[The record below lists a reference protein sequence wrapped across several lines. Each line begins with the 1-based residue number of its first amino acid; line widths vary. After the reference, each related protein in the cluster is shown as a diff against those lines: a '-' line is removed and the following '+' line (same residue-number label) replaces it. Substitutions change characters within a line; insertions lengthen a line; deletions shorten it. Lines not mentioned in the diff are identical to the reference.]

1 MPVPP
6 CFWHT
11 GFLPLYRIS
20 CYLAFASAVAILLN
34 LTASETLLA
43 ISLITL
49 LASREKLRLPKIW
62 LPLGLFLAGTALSLV
77 FSPSPMHGLVQLKKI
92 LVYSVLMVIFSTVR
106 DVATARR
113 LIQSWSAVA
122 AAVSLVGMAQ
132 FARKWH
138 EAHVLH
144 VDFYQFYVTDRVTG
158 TMRHWMTFAGQ
169 EMIVLLMLLAF
180 LFFARLDRRSIW
192 MWSACAALL
201 GTVLLLNETRTVW
214 FGTAVAGAWLLWWW
228 KRWAAAAGPVVIVL
242 FVWLVPGPAHDRF
255 VSIFHPQKDIDSNE
269 FRRIAFR
276 TGLRMI
282 EAHPLLGIGLDETK
296 YHFLDYLPPDT
307 PRPLPSGFYQH
318 LHNFYLQFAAERG
331 IPTMLMMLWMLLMI
345 LYDFFHA
352 LRKLP
357 PGPGDARFLLH
368 GGIAAVIGIMVSG
381 VFEVN
386 LNDSAVLMVFLIVVA
401 CGYVAVAPVV
411 APVVL
416 PPASNTK

>member
-1 MPVPP
+1 
-6 CFWHT
+6 
-11 GFLPLYRIS
+11 
-20 CYLAFASAVAILLN
+20 LLN
-34 LTASETLLA
+34 LTTSETLLVL
-43 ISLITL
+43 SLIAL
-49 LASREKLRLPKIW
+49 VASRAKLRLPRVW
-62 LPLGLFLAGTALSLV
+62 LPLGLFLAGTVLSLV
-77 FSPSPMHGLVQLKKI
+77 FSPHPQDGLVQLKKI
-92 LVYSVLMVIFSTVR
+92 LIYSVLMVIFSTVR
-106 DVATARR
+106 DVSTARR

-122 AAVSLVGMAQ
+122 AAVAIFGMVQ

-138 EAHVLH
+138 EAHVLQ

-158 TMRHWMTFAGQ
+158 TMHHWMTFAGQ

-180 LFFARLDRRSIW
+180 LFFAGLDRRAFCIW
-192 MWSACAALL
+192 AACAALL
-201 GTVLLLNETRTVW
+201 GTVLVLNETRTVW
-214 FGTAVAGAWLLWWW
+214 FGTAMGGAWLLWWW
-228 KRWAAAAGPVVIVL
+228 KRWAAAAGPVALLL

-276 TGLRMI
+276 TGFRMI

-331 IPTMLMMLWMLLMI
+331 IPTMLMMIWMLL
-345 LYDFFHA
+345 LTVYDFFHA

-357 PGPGDARFLLH
+357 PGPSDARFLLH

-386 LNDSAVLMVFLIVVA
+386 LNDSAVLTVFLIVVA
-401 CGYVAVAPVV
+401 CGYVAVGQIEK
-411 APVVL
+411 L
-416 PPASNTK
+416 PGT